1 MDDASEP
8 ANEFLGDTSLS
19 ALPSLDDDM
28 SNESINYRVLVSAR
42 EAGCLIGQN
51 GTVIDSV
58 REETNTRAGISKLQP
73 GSHERI
79 LTVSGNIDDV
89 AKSLSYFAQALV
101 NAFAEAQ
108 FSYLYFPLKQL
119 SLIPN
124 VEGETTVLRLLI
136 PNAQMGT
143 LIGPKG
149 VRIQEIQRN
158 CNVLM
163 IASKLFL
170 PGLNERL
177 VELQG
182 AVDNLYDALRLV
194 LRCLI
199 EDIPATSSITFYVPR
214 VAGSRVGSN
223 SLVPQKQITSSV
235 SFPND
240 IVGALIGKHGARIQ
254 GVRKVSGAVIGIS
267 EEEEGQPNRVFT
279 ITGTPKAVEKA
290 KSLLYHNLER
300 EEHRRSQAE
309 TEPQEV
315 PNLE

>member
-1 MDDASEP
+1 M
-8 ANEFLGDTSLS
+8 DTSTDPVDGDAEDLTVS
-19 ALPSLDDDM
+19 ALPPLDDTLAT
-28 SNESINYRVLVSAR
+28 EAITFRLLVSAR

-51 GTVIDSV
+51 GTVIDSI

-79 LTVSGNIDDV
+79 LTVSGTIDDS
-89 AKSLSYFAQALV
+89 AKALSYFAQALV
-101 NAFAEAQ
+101 NAYSETI
-108 FSYLYFPLKQL
+108 STYLYFPLKQL

-124 VEGETTVLRLLI
+124 VDGETTVLRLLV

-143 LIGPKG
+143 LIGARG
-149 VRIQEIQRN
+149 VRIQQIQHN
-158 CNVLM
+158 CNILM

-194 LRCLI
+194 LRCLV
-199 EDIPATSSITFYVPR
+199 EDIPSPATVTLYVPKSTGPR
-214 VAGSRVGSN
+214 AAVAPTN
-223 SLVPQKQITSSV
+223 SLKPITSTV

-254 GVRKVSGAVIGIS
+254 GVRKVSGATIGIS
-267 EEEEGQPNRVFT
+267 EEEEGLPDRVFT
-279 ITGTPKAVEKA
+279 ISGPARAVEKA

-300 EEHRRSQAE
+300 EEQRRAQAE
-309 TEPQEV
+309 STGLPSEE
-315 PNLE
+315 

>member
-1 MDDASEP
+1 MEADEPTVSSLPTLDDALSTEP
-8 ANEFLGDTSLS
+8 IT
-19 ALPSLDDDM
+19 
-28 SNESINYRVLVSAR
+28 YRLLVSAR

-51 GTVIDSV
+51 GTVIDSI

-79 LTVSGNIDDV
+79 LTVSGTIEDTSK
-89 AKSLSYFAQALV
+89 ALSYFAQALV
-101 NAFAEAQ
+101 NASSEAI
-108 FSYLYFPLKQL
+108 STYLYFPLKQL

-124 VEGETTVLRLLI
+124 IEHETTFLRLLI

-143 LIGPKG
+143 LIGARG
-149 VRIQEIQRN
+149 IRIQEIQKN

-199 EDIPATSSITFYVPR
+199 EDIPSPASVTYYSPKSPNPRNSNVTFSSPK
-214 VAGSRVGSN
+214 
-223 SLVPQKQITSSV
+223 PITSTV
-235 SFPND
+235 SFPNE

-254 GVRKVSGAVIGIS
+254 GVRKVSGATIVIS
-267 EEEEGQPNRVFT
+267 DEEEGQPERVFS
-279 ITGTPKAVEKA
+279 ITGPPRAVEKA
-290 KSLLYHNLER
+290 KSLLYHNLDR
-300 EEHRRSQAE
+300 EEQRRAQME
-309 TEPQEV
+309 TASLGEET
-315 PNLE
+315 

>member
-1 MDDASEP
+1 MDTASEP
-8 ANEFLGDTSLS
+8 VEELQGDLSLS
-19 ALPSLDDDM
+19 ALPTLDDELAT
-28 SNESINYRVLVSAR
+28 ESINLRLLVSAR

-108 FSYLYFPLKQL
+108 FTYLYFPLKQL

-143 LIGPKG
+143 LIGPRG

-199 EDIPATSSITFYVPR
+199 EDIPATSTITYYIPR
-214 VAGSRVGSN
+214 VTGSRVGAN
-223 SLVPQKQITSSV
+223 SLVLQKQITATV
-235 SFPND
+235 SFHND

-254 GVRKVSGAVIGIS
+254 GVRKVSGATIGIS
-267 EEEEGQPNRVFT
+267 EEEEGQSGRTFT

-300 EEHRRSQAE
+300 EEHRRNQAE
-309 TEPQEV
+309 SDLQD
-315 PNLE
+315 